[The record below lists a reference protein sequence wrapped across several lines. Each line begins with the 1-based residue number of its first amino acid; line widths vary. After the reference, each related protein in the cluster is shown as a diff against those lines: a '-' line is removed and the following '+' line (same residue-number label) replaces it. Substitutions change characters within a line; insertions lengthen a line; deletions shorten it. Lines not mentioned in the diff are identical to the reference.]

1 MFTVDKKEIG
11 QHIADLI
18 SESRF
23 KSARQFGIE
32 YLKVRYG
39 SVNVDAISNIQNRIC
54 QISKG
59 NKWIQI
65 EDLPIFAELLEVSIE
80 NIISAGN
87 FSPKASNHVTNY
99 SIAHSNNPEV
109 WKDYIQRKD
118 KLVLNPDEYNKTVI
132 DYALEAGNYPFL
144 KYLIDS
150 NYIWFVGDNKQE
162 YHESFG
168 KYGACF
174 GAGTSIKRRDS
185 GYIDNLE
192 IWLKDKDDLR
202 FRLMSLAI
210 KNKDFDM
217 LDCMHAREV
226 PMLYKLSHLYM
237 WHPHEYKLPQS
248 KNTNQFINSLASC
261 TNTTLSYFFEPFT
274 IEHNYRNEKNTFIF
288 PYAGML
294 LEQMIKQ
301 KKHNASL
308 FISKAIKYNKD
319 VLNLLN
325 NAIDDS
331 IKACNAYYERLNH
344 HNVYNEQFIKAE
356 AMRDLYLY
364 PETDFVS
371 FTSPRLIGTEA
382 IKGFITN
389 IIHVNVKSY
398 DPEVQFLINEL
409 NDTYESIHKLYIEKE
424 AKHV

>member
-1 MFTVDKKEIG
+1 
-11 QHIADLI
+11 
-18 SESRF
+18 
-23 KSARQFGIE
+23 
-32 YLKVRYG
+32 
-39 SVNVDAISNIQNRIC
+39 
-54 QISKG
+54 
-59 NKWIQI
+59 
-65 EDLPIFAELLEVSIE
+65 
-80 NIISAGN
+80 
-87 FSPKASNHVTNY
+87 
-99 SIAHSNNPEV
+99 
-109 WKDYIQRKD
+109 
-118 KLVLNPDEYNKTVI
+118 
-132 DYALEAGNYPFL
+132 
-144 KYLIDS
+144 
-150 NYIWFVGDNKQE
+150 
-162 YHESFG
+162 
-168 KYGACF
+168 
-174 GAGTSIKRRDS
+174 
-185 GYIDNLE
+185 
-192 IWLKDKDDLR
+192 
-202 FRLMSLAI
+202 
-210 KNKDFDM
+210 
-217 LDCMHAREV
+217 
-226 PMLYKLSHLYM
+226 MLYKLSHLYM

>member
-1 MFTVDKKEIG
+1 MFTIDKKEIG
-11 QHIADLI
+11 HHIADLI

-23 KSARQFGIE
+23 KSARRFGIE
-32 YLKVRYG
+32 YLKTRYG
-39 SVNVDAISNIQNRIC
+39 SADADAIPNIQNRIC
-54 QISKG
+54 QITKG

-80 NIISAGN
+80 DIISAGN
-87 FSPKASNHVTNY
+87 FSPEASNRVTNY

-150 NYIWFVGDNKQE
+150 NYIWFVGDDKQK

-168 KYGACF
+168 GYGACF
-174 GAGTSIKRRDS
+174 GAGTSIKRRDI
-185 GYIDNLE
+185 GHTDNLDL
-192 IWLKDKDDLR
+192 WLKEKDDLR
-202 FRLMSLAI
+202 FKLMALAI

-217 LDCMHAREV
+217 LDRLHAREV
-226 PMLYKLSHLYM
+226 PMLYKLSHLYG

-248 KNTNQFINSLASC
+248 KNTEQFIKGLALC
-261 TNTTLSYFFEPFT
+261 TDTTLSYFFEPFT
-274 IEHNYRNEKNTFIF
+274 IESAYRGEKNTFIF
-288 PYAGML
+288 PYAGLL

-301 KKHNASL
+301 KNHNAHYFIEKTIKHN
-308 FISKAIKYNKD
+308 KG

-325 NAIDDS
+325 KAIDES
-331 IKACNAYYERLNH
+331 TKSCNTYYERLKLSNT
-344 HNVYNEQFIKAE
+344 YTKQFIKAE
-356 AMRDLYLY
+356 ATRDLYLY
-364 PETDFVS
+364 PDIDFVA
-371 FTSPRLIGTEA
+371 FTYPRLIGTEA

-389 IIHVNVKSY
+389 IIHINVKSS
-398 DPEVQFLINEL
+398 DSDVQFLINEL
-409 NDTYESIHKLYIEKE
+409 NVTYESIRKLFTEKE

>member
-1 MFTVDKKEIG
+1 MFTIDKKEIG
-11 QHIADLI
+11 HHIADLI

-23 KSARQFGIE
+23 KSARRFGIE
-32 YLKVRYG
+32 YLKARYG
-39 SVNVDAISNIQNRIC
+39 SADADAIPNIQNRIC
-54 QISKG
+54 QITKG

-65 EDLPIFAELLEVSIE
+65 EDLPIFSELLEVSIE
-80 NIISAGN
+80 DIISAGN
-87 FSPKASNHVTNY
+87 FSPEASNRVTNY
-99 SIAHSNNPEV
+99 SIAHSNNPEI

-150 NYIWFVGDNKQE
+150 NYIWFVGDDKQE

-168 KYGACF
+168 GYGACF
-174 GAGTSIKRRDS
+174 GAGTSIKRRDI
-185 GYIDNLE
+185 GHTDNLDL
-192 IWLKDKDDLR
+192 WLKEKDDLR
-202 FRLMSLAI
+202 FKLMALAI

-217 LDCMHAREV
+217 LDRLHAREV
-226 PMLYKLSHLYM
+226 PMLYKLSHLYG

-274 IEHNYRNEKNTFIF
+274 IESAYRGEKNTFIF
-288 PYAGML
+288 PYAGLL

-301 KKHNASL
+301 KNHNAHYFIEKTIKHN
-308 FISKAIKYNKD
+308 KG

-325 NAIDDS
+325 KAIDES
-331 IKACNAYYERLNH
+331 TKSCNTYYERLKLSNT
-344 HNVYNEQFIKAE
+344 YTKQFIKAE
-356 AMRDLYLY
+356 ATRDLYLY
-364 PETDFVS
+364 PDIDFVA
-371 FTSPRLIGTEA
+371 FTYPRLIGTEA

-389 IIHVNVKSY
+389 VVHITAKSS
-398 DPEVQFLINEL
+398 DSEVQFLINEL
-409 NDTYESIHKLYIEKE
+409 NYTYESIQKLYAEKE
-424 AKHV
+424 VKHV